1 MVSFRSTAAATLALL
16 SSAYVLAQDL
26 TIATPASLYTCQP
39 VQLSWS
45 GGTSPYFVY
54 IIPGGDTTS
63 QLAQF
68 GQMDGTTYTWTVDIA
83 AGTSIGVGV
92 TDANGVSQYSA
103 PVTINAGSS
112 TDCVGSSSGSASSA
126 TDSMATSMTDMTSSA
141 ADATDS
147 AMSTAADATSSAG
160 SAASDATQSASDA
173 AESATPDNAAGT
185 LKIGSAVF
193 GMVAAAQLVLA
204 A

>member
-1 MVSFRSTAAATLALL
+1 
-16 SSAYVLAQDL
+16 
-26 TIATPASLYTCQP
+26 
-39 VQLSWS
+39 
-45 GGTSPYFVY
+45 
-54 IIPGGDTTS
+54 
-63 QLAQF
+63 
-68 GQMDGTTYTWTVDIA
+68 
-83 AGTSIGVGV
+83 
-92 TDANGVSQYSA
+92 
-103 PVTINAGSS
+103 
-112 TDCVGSSSGSASSA
+112 
-126 TDSMATSMTDMTSSA
+126 MTSSA